1 MTTAGER
8 MNKTRRPLAALT
20 VIVMVALISG
30 CGSSK
35 PAETSSTAGSG
46 TAAGSASS
54 AGAGGPKKAAER
66 GQAVKFAECMRGHGL
81 SDFPD
86 PTPSGEFVYGISV
99 SPAVWGRI
107 LGDCKYLQPPG
118 TLSAKRSPVQQS
130 AALKFA
136 QCMRENGVED
146 FPDPEN
152 GQPLVDTNRIPSSNV
167 PGGMTILNAT
177 IQKCRGLMA
186 EAARGL

>member
-1 MTTAGER
+1 

-20 VIVMVALISG
+20 LIVMVALISG
-30 CGSSK
+30 CGSST
-35 PAETSSTAGSG
+35 PAQTSSAAGGG

-54 AGAGGPKKAAER
+54 AGAGGTKKASER
-66 GQAVKFAECMRGHGL
+66 DEAVKFAECMRGHGL

-86 PTPSGEFVYGISV
+86 PTASGDFVYGVSV
-99 SPAVWGRI
+99 SPVVWERI
-107 LGDCKYLQPPG
+107 LAECKYLQPPG

-130 AALKFA
+130 AALRFA
-136 QCMRENGVED
+136 QCMREKGVKD

-167 PGGMTILNAT
+167 PGGMTILNGT

-186 EAARGL
+186 AAARGL